1 MWPVWP
7 EVPWVVGSGQTTINT
22 AVHQQPVKLVIPSLD
37 GPARQAVVKAVRG
50 SARTT
55 ILPRR
60 AHRARALIFELP
72 PLAQKLYDIVHN
84 QFVKL
89 TSSMN
94 MAIMGNTKLALLI
107 VLSTL
112 TLETDAPITPLRV
125 VGIGVAFVGVVW
137 YTWFKLDEQARAK
150 REPDD
155 EEKQAELRR
164 RGEASSL
171 IRK

>member
-1 MWPVWP
+1 MEAAGAATHDEQECDDDAVVSQVRVVWPVWP

-72 PLAQKLYDIVHN
+72 PLAQKLY
-84 QFVKL
+84 
-89 TSSMN
+89 
-94 MAIMGNTKLALLI
+94 A
-107 VLSTL
+107 
-112 TLETDAPITPLRV
+112 
-125 VGIGVAFVGVVW
+125 VGV
-137 YTWFKLDEQARAK
+137 RA
-150 REPDD
+150 
-155 EEKQAELRR
+155 
-164 RGEASSL
+164 
-171 IRK
+171 